1 MRLHIQ
7 EGKKMGKK
15 QELKKTGVSIA
26 FGMS

>member
-1 MRLHIQ
+1 MRFHIQ

-15 QELKKTGVSIA
+15 QEVKKTGVPIA